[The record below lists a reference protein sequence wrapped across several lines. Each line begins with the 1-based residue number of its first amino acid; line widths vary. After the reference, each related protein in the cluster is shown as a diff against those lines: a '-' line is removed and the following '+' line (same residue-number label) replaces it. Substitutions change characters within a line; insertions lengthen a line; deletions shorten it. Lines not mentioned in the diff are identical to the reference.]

1 MAVPNPDYKPDW
13 EEVYDFH
20 DAERKRIE
28 AEQSAIRDK
37 ENELYQAGVGYDSD
51 EMLALNEQMSALSK
65 QWGEHHSECLRCIDT
80 YQHETIQD
88 AAKWF
93 FENITANIGVMGKG
107 TIHQIDYDQFQTME
121 EVRAAWKRANDI
133 SKQMEADQ
141 RNSLKVGAPDG
152 ADIFTPMDDNQISSS
167 WQIFNAA
174 TMGYNPGVTND
185 WHSHTLVTVDQRE
198 GEYHICF
205 MHDPETHRG
214 GGAPMNFIEDL
225 ASTMYRRAIA
235 SHEAN
240 KKPALS
246 ADGKGFSVRGLL
258 SSFMKGASSLGSND
272 APRPEQFNFY
282 IHVRPEHTMK
292 EIFCRVDM
300 DFDGNGFHDPNF
312 KHFDVIPEIIQQAY
326 YETAMPT
333 VTPSDILKLDNVR

>member
-1 MAVPNPDYKPDW
+1 M
-13 EEVYDFH
+13 YDFH

-28 AEQSAIRDK
+28 AEQSAIREK

-65 QWGEHHSECLRCIDT
+65 EGDEHHSKCLRCIDT

-152 ADIFTPMDDNQISSS
+152 ADIFTPMDNNQISSS
-167 WQIFNAA
+167 WQVFNAT
-174 TMGYNPGVTND
+174 TMGYNPGIKEKVN
-185 WHSHTLVTVDQRE
+185 
-198 GEYHICF
+198 IIF
-205 MHDPETHRG
+205 
-214 GGAPMNFIEDL
+214 
-225 ASTMYRRAIA
+225 
-235 SHEAN
+235 
-240 KKPALS
+240 ALC
-246 ADGKGFSVRGLL
+246 
-258 SSFMKGASSLGSND
+258 M
-272 APRPEQFNFY
+272 
-282 IHVRPEHTMK
+282 
-292 EIFCRVDM
+292 
-300 DFDGNGFHDPNF
+300 
-312 KHFDVIPEIIQQAY
+312 
-326 YETAMPT
+326 
-333 VTPSDILKLDNVR
+333 ILKRIAAAVRQ